1 MGQVSNLAAS
11 REILSSWR
19 VTAMGQVS
27 NLATSRE
34 ILSVLLEGYRNGAGK

>member
-1 MGQVSNLAAS
+1 MGQVCNLAAS
-11 REILSSWR
+11 RETLSSWR

-34 ILSVLLEGYRNGAGK
+34 ILSLGGLLQVGR